1 MSQLITIEA
10 AAKALSVS
18 KSYLYKLRFRAPGL
32 LPVGRNVRVDLEEFR
47 AWLQTQAE
55 ERAQRPK
62 QHRRRKATPT
72 TARMTSKGAA

>member
-1 MSQLITIEA
+1 MSQLVTIEA

-18 KSYLYKLRFRAPGL
+18 QSFLYKLRFRAPGL

-47 AWLQTQAE
+47 GWLRTQAE

-62 QHRRRKATPT
+62 QHRRRKATPKTAGT
-72 TARMTSKGAA
+72 TTGAA